1 MEPSDL
7 ELWQSAASGDH
18 AAFHVLVDRHAPAL
32 MRLARSLSGTRA
44 DAEDICQETFAAAFR
59 GLRGF
64 NGQASVKTWLSRILM
79 RRAAKIWHKQ
89 RFSRRTISI
98 HAGARDGGDD
108 NGGRT
113 AGDARGSLA
122 DKLSVAPG
130 TVAIDQRMDLLEI
143 IRSLPEE
150 FRGVVLL
157 REVQGLSYQEIAETL
172 GIPRGTVESRL
183 HRGRGELRKK
193 LKGYDPEREA

>member
-1 MEPSDL
+1 LEPSDW
-7 ELWQSAASGDH
+7 ELWQSAAGGDQR
-18 AAFHVLVDRHAPAL
+18 AFHVLVDRHAPAM

-59 GLRGF
+59 GLKSF

-89 RFSRRTISI
+89 RYSRRTISI
-98 HAGARDGGDD
+98 HAEARDSV
-108 NGGRT
+108 NGNGRA
-113 AGDARGSLA
+113 AGDGHGALA
-122 DKLSVAPG
+122 EKLSVSPA
-130 TVAIDQRMDLLEI
+130 TAAVDQRMDLMDI
-143 IRSLPEE
+143 VRSLPEE
-150 FRGVVLL
+150 FRDVVLL

-183 HRGRGELRKK
+183 HRGRAELRKK
-193 LKGYDPEREA
+193 LKGYAPEQRET